1 MIFGGEVTCWP
12 AGSPIAVR
20 HCPLC
25 VTDISVARGLK
36 EERIPP
42 ASDALSLPYRLELLR
57 RLHQILKG
65 PNEIRSGTPQFL
77 DVDRGERAKV
87 LFSDIGQ

>member
-1 MIFGGEVTCWP
+1 MIFGGEVTRWP
-12 AGSPIAVR
+12 AGSPIAIR

-25 VTDISVARGLK
+25 VTDISVDRGPK

-42 ASDALSLPYRLELLR
+42 ARNALSLPHRLDLLR
-57 RLHQILKG
+57 RLHQILKS

-77 DVDRGERAKV
+77 DVDRGERAKMF
-87 LFSDIGQ
+87 FSDIRQ